1 MISNI
6 TKNHKISEKQIIAN
20 MTEDEKAEHEI
31 RKAGFD
37 LEAMKAVGFKYDDE
51 LATSPV
57 KQAEQFCE
65 YIILAS
71 YDY

>member
-20 MTEDEKAEHEI
+20 MTEVEKAEHEI

-37 LEAMKAVGFKYDDE
+37 LEAMKADGFKYDPE
-51 LATSPV
+51 LTANPV
-57 KQAEQFCE
+57 LQAEQFSLHVIC
-65 YIILAS
+65 AS
-71 YDY
+71 NDY